1 MKLSELKQ
9 QLLSMDTLTF
19 ILPNGTSV
27 PSHFHVTEVGQ
38 IEKSFIDCGGMVRKE
53 KTIGLQLWKSIDFH
67 HRLKASKLLS
77 IIEMSEQQLHLSDE
91 EIEVEYQGETIEK
104 YGLAYS
110 EGIFLLTQTKTACLA
125 EDSCGITLPK
135 ISVSLSELGSNEKGN
150 TCTPGSGCC

>member
-9 QLLSMDTLTF
+9 HLLSMDTLTF
-19 ILPNGTSV
+19 ILPNGKSV

-38 IEKSFIDCGGMVRKE
+38 IEKSFIDCGGTVRKE
-53 KTIGLQLWKSIDFH
+53 KTIVLQLWKSIDFH

-77 IIEMSEQQLHLSDE
+77 IIEMSEQKLHLSDE

-104 YGLAYS
+104 FGLAYS
-110 EGIFLLTQTKTACLA
+110 KGNFLLTQTKTACLA

-135 ISVSLSELGSNEKGN
+135 ISVSLSGLGSNEKAN
-150 TCTPGSGCC
+150 TCTPGLGCC

>member
-77 IIEMSEQQLHLSDE
+77 IIEICEQQLHLSDE